1 MRPLYWL
8 RVHVLYWRDGWP
20 VITTRA
26 RINDEVAFAVRD
38 TGARMLATQQGV
50 PWPPPR
56 RDGHP
61 PHAA

>member
-1 MRPLYWL
+1 
-8 RVHVLYWRDGWP
+8 LYWRDGWP